1 MALNFPNPNRSYDAK
16 HHCVRFWGYD
26 GAFEISFVVEQRV
39 FSRINPGAIE
49 DESEFSKFS
58 TGIARRFFRRPP
70 SLSWPPPRGVHIGS
84 GRFLSW
90 PRVRTCG
97 RTCLL
102 LISTT
107 GAKGVSLMATAHY
120 LDGRG
125 VESDDAAVH
134 VNPSQAMMTD
144 TSKAISDDFSNC
156 SDNSP
161 LSPPKIPADI

>member
-1 MALNFPNPNRSYDAK
+1 
-16 HHCVRFWGYD
+16 
-26 GAFEISFVVEQRV
+26 
-39 FSRINPGAIE
+39 
-49 DESEFSKFS
+49 
-58 TGIARRFFRRPP
+58 
-70 SLSWPPPRGVHIGS
+70 
-84 GRFLSW
+84 
-90 PRVRTCG
+90 
-97 RTCLL
+97 
-102 LISTT
+102 
-107 GAKGVSLMATAHY
+107 MATAHY